1 MPSLIPSRH
10 QFARLNR
17 SEETTTAA
25 AAAPRLFPVKSAAP
39 SFFDELT
46 RMWERGG
53 RRHNR
58 LRIIYNQTSRKEWE
72 RQVLGDGIFLT
83 DIRYPYSYI
92 QRTFPAITFFTH
104 RQTPAGGHLLHLIF
118 VRRRIRTSGLGGAW
132 ESKESAGRAGN
143 GDRRIHLLLLHF

>member
-1 MPSLIPSRH
+1 MQPFIISTIVPSLIPSRH

-46 RMWERGG
+46 RKWKRRGGDGTIAWGSFIIKRVERNERGKCWETG
-53 RRHNR
+53 FFS
-58 LRIIYNQTSRKEWE
+58 QTS
-72 RQVLGDGIFLT
+72 D
-83 DIRYPYSYI
+83 PYSYI

-118 VRRRIRTSGLGGAW
+118 VRRRIRTSGLGGA
-132 ESKESAGRAGN
+132 
-143 GDRRIHLLLLHF
+143 